1 MARAPSLLA
10 PLVYGMDG
18 HYVGNIFHQTIL
30 QTGGSFYVS
39 ERQWRRANF
48 KGADG
53 ARGLIPDAC
62 ILLDEAGQ
70 RVAKV
75 SFESDGPQAGK
86 WRWVVLVSPQGA
98 PLGETGLSL
107 TQEEAKALCERRVPD
122 WTRARL
128 PMGRRRPLW

>member
-1 MARAPSLLA
+1 
-10 PLVYGMDG
+10 MDD
-18 HYVGNIFHQTIL
+18 HYIRSIFHQTIL
-30 QTGGSFYVS
+30 QTVGSFYVS
-39 ERQWRRANF
+39 ERQWRMANF
-48 KGADG
+48 KGAEG
-53 ARGLIPDAC
+53 VQGLVPDAC

-128 PMGRRRPLW
+128 PKGRRRPLW